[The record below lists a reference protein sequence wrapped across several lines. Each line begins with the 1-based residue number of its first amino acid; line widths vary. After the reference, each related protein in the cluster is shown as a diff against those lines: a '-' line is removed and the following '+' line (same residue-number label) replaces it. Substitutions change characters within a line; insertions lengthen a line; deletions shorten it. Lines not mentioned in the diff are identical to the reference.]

1 MNNLVGCDVS
11 DTILR
16 VEKLANGFEV
26 EICDPSIVAEN
37 EKPKSN
43 YKSPWVEYAFTT
55 APEVIEFIKLHL
67 ESLKPEPDDEKQYQ
81 QAFAEQASK
90 MEAEAD

>member
-1 MNNLVGCDVS
+1 VS

-16 VEKLANGFEV
+16 VEKLAYGFEV
-26 EICDPSIVAEN
+26 EICDPTIVAEN

-67 ESLKPEPDDEKQYQ
+67 ESLKPEPDEDKQYGQ
-81 QAFAEQASK
+81 EFARQAAAMDS
-90 MEAEAD
+90 EAD

>member
-1 MNNLVGCDVS
+1 MNTLGCDMS

-26 EICDPSIVAEN
+26 EICDPAIVSEN

-55 APEVIEFIKLHL
+55 SAEAIAFITAHL
-67 ESLKPEPDDEKQYQ
+67 ESLKPEPDEATQYGQ
-81 QAFAEQASK
+81 EFARQAAA
-90 MEAEAD
+90 ADDSE

>member
-1 MNNLVGCDVS
+1 MS

-26 EICDPSIVAEN
+26 EICDPAIVTQN

-55 APEVIEFIKLHL
+55 SAEVIAFITAHL
-67 ESLKPEPDDEKQYQ
+67 ESLKPEPDSETQYGQ
-81 QAFAEQASK
+81 EFARQAS
-90 MEAEAD
+90 MMDESE

>member
-1 MNNLVGCDVS
+1 MS

-26 EICDPSIVAEN
+26 EICDPTIVAEN
-37 EKPKSN
+37 NKPKSN
-43 YKSPWVEYAFTT
+43 SYKSPWVEYAFTT

-67 ESLKPEPDDEKQYQ
+67 ESLKPEPSADEQYGQ
-81 QAFAEQASK
+81 EFARQASK
-90 MEAEAD
+90 MDEED